1 MWARLGQVRSQLK
14 NVRTR
19 RKKTIIVLLMTIGIS
34 QICKKIKQF
43 VKGNYNCDYY
53 FEK

>member
-1 MWARLGQVRSQLK
+1 MLELVE
-14 NVRTR
+14 
-19 RKKTIIVLLMTIGIS
+19 KKTVIVLLMTIFHKYA
-34 QICKKIKQF
+34 KKIKQF